1 MLERPRKATTS
12 GGMKWVKQMRGD
24 ENLRHAHTQAL
35 KEVENKKATGED
47 RHHLPGEG

>member
-1 MLERPRKATTS
+1 MFRTPPAHLRSAFWWLEWR
-12 GGMKWVKQMRGD
+12 VRGD